1 MKNLL
6 CLRAA
11 FLATALMVMSTGL
24 GSVHAAMRP
33 LADVELDAVTVGFDY
48 CALFGVQSPCVAS
61 ALQLFNPQSA
71 PQSHIIA
78 LPLPSNGTVTL
89 SQQASSFSP
98 DGTRF
103 QIATQVNSASNKA
116 LAQSFAGKVDLSPET
131 LLLRTAPII
140 HP

>member
-1 MKNLL
+1 MRRPHF
-6 CLRAA
+6 LRAA
-11 FLATALMVMSTGL
+11 FLATALMVMSTDL

-33 LADVELDAVTVGFDY
+33 LADVELDAVTVGFDF
-48 CALFGVQSPCVAS
+48 CALFGVPSPCIAS
-61 ALQLFNPQSA
+61 ALQLLNPQSA

-103 QIATQVNSASNKA
+103 QIATQMNSASNT
-116 LAQSFAGKVDLSPET
+116 AQSFAGKVDLSPGT
-131 LLLRTAPII
+131 LLLRTAPIS